1 MKPRPVRH
9 HRFSGIPRGSIDLP
23 ADPRPCPRVG
33 SGPETRASVLV
44 VVLWITAGLT
54 ALVLYFAASM
64 GLELRASANRAADLA
79 AGQAIEGAARYVGWA
94 LANFATNGMMT
105 TNAQFVCEA
114 LPVGESR
121 VWILGRNPAASETGL
136 NQVVFNLQDEAARL
150 NLNRANSNALVM
162 LPGMTSELA
171 AAIVDWRSTNGT
183 LQLGYSSLGY
193 DAKRSP
199 FETVDE
205 LRLVQGLTLDHLY
218 GDDRNQ
224 NGILDPGEQSLTGSL
239 FSTPGLLDTT
249 TVFSREP
256 NFHAD
261 GTLLTN
267 VNTRAQIQGLLDSA
281 FGTGRSRE
289 ILARLGFTQN
299 QGPGQG
305 GGAGA
310 AAPNFPS
317 LLRFY
322 LSSGLSQ
329 DDFERIAPDLC
340 VTTNTYTYGR
350 VNLNSA
356 NATVLTALFVG
367 AGLSEEVAGGAASTL
382 VRYRDQNPS
391 SLNSIA
397 WMVAALGRDHQVVT
411 TLAGRDLLTT
421 RSFQYGADLVA
432 IGPLGRGYRRVKFIF
447 DISDGFP
454 KIIHR
459 QDLSRLGWALGD
471 RVRQQLLQQNGQQV
485 GPVTMAQNTP

>member
-1 MKPRPVRH
+1 MRTKPN
-9 HRFSGIPRGSIDLP
+9 SGGIARGGSDRGS
-23 ADPRPCPRVG
+23 G
-33 SGPETRASVLV
+33 SGRSRPTDSRASVLV

-64 GLELRASANRAADLA
+64 GLELRASANRAADMA

-105 TNAQFVCEA
+105 TNSQFVCEA
-114 LPVGESR
+114 VPIGESR

-136 NQVVFNLQDEAARL
+136 NQVVFNLNDEAAKL

-162 LPGMTSELA
+162 LPGMTAELA
-171 AAIVDWRSTNGT
+171 AAIIDWRSTNGT

-193 DAKRSP
+193 DAKRGP
-199 FETVDE
+199 FESVDE

-218 GDDRNQ
+218 GDDRNL
-224 NGILDPGEQSLTGSL
+224 NGILDPDERSLTGSL

-261 GTLLTN
+261 GTQLTN
-267 VNTRAQIQGLLDSA
+267 VNTRAQIQGLLESA
-281 FGTGRSRE
+281 FGTSRSRE
-289 ILARLGFTQN
+289 ILTRLGFTQGG
-299 QGPGQG
+299 GPGGGGAGG

-310 AAPNFPS
+310 TPNFPS

-329 DDFERIAPDLC
+329 DDFERIAPELC

-350 VNLNSA
+350 VNLNTA
-356 NATVLTALFVG
+356 NATVLGALFTG
-367 AGLSEEVAGGAASTL
+367 AGLSQQAAEGAASTL
-382 VRYRDQNPS
+382 VRYREQNPNR
-391 SLNSIA
+391 LNTIA
-397 WMVAALGRDHQVVT
+397 WMVEALGRDHQAVT
-411 TLAGRDLLTT
+411 TLAGRDLLST

-432 IGPLGRGYRRVKFIF
+432 VGPLGRGYRRVKLVF
-447 DISDGFP
+447 DLSDGVP
-454 KIIHR
+454 KVIHR

-471 RVRQQLLQQNGQQV
+471 RVRQQIGQQI
-485 GPVTMAQNTP
+485 AR

>member
-1 MKPRPVRH
+1 MVLQTLSQKMRTRAILGRPKLQMDLRT
-9 HRFSGIPRGSIDLP
+9 GS
-23 ADPRPCPRVG
+23 
-33 SGPETRASVLV
+33 RASVLV

-64 GLELRASANRAADLA
+64 SLELRASANRAADLA

-94 LANFATNGMMT
+94 LAQFATNGMMT
-105 TNAQFVCEA
+105 TNSQFVCQA
-114 LPVGESR
+114 LPIGESQ
-121 VWILGRNPAASETGL
+121 VWILGRNPAAAESGL
-136 NQVVFNLQDEAARL
+136 NQLVFNLQDESGRL
-150 NLNRANSNALVM
+150 NLNRANSNALSM
-162 LPGMTSELA
+162 LPGMTTELA

-193 DAKRSP
+193 EAKRSP

-205 LRLVQGLTLDHLY
+205 LRWVQGITLDHLF

-224 NGILDPGEQSLTGSL
+224 NGILDPDERSLTGSL
-239 FSTPGLLDTT
+239 YSTPGLLDTT

-267 VNTRAQIQGLLDSA
+267 VNTQAQIQGLLESS

-289 ILARLGFTQN
+289 ILTRLGFTQGG
-299 QGPGQG
+299 GPGGGGG
-305 GGAGA
+305 GGAA
-310 AAPNFPS
+310 AATPNFPS

-322 LSSGLSQ
+322 LTSGLSQ
-329 DDFERIAPDLC
+329 DDFERIAPELC
-340 VTTNTYTYGR
+340 VTTNTYSYGR
-350 VNLNSA
+350 VNLNTA

-367 AGLSEEVAGGAASTL
+367 AGLAQEAAEGAASTL
-382 VRYRDQNPS
+382 VRYREQNTT

-397 WMVAALGRDHQVVT
+397 WMVAALGRDHQAVT

-432 IGPLGRGYRRVKFIF
+432 VGPLGRGYRRVKFIF
-447 DISDGFP
+447 DISDGVP
-454 KIIHR
+454 KILYR

-471 RVRQQLLQQNGQQV
+471 RVREEIAQQIDR
-485 GPVTMAQNTP
+485 

>member
-1 MKPRPVRH
+1 MVLQTQSQKIRTRAILG
-9 HRFSGIPRGSIDLP
+9 RLKLQMDLRAGS
-23 ADPRPCPRVG
+23 
-33 SGPETRASVLV
+33 RASVLV

-64 GLELRASANRAADLA
+64 SLELRASANRAADLA

-94 LANFATNGMMT
+94 LAQFATNGMMT
-105 TNAQFVCEA
+105 TNSQFVCQA
-114 LPVGESR
+114 LPIGESQ
-121 VWILGRNPAASETGL
+121 VWILGRNPAPAESGL
-136 NQVVFNLQDEAARL
+136 NQLVFNLQDESGRL
-150 NLNRANSNALVM
+150 NLNRANSNALSM
-162 LPGMTSELA
+162 LPGMTTELA

-193 DAKRSP
+193 EAKRSP

-205 LRLVQGLTLDHLY
+205 LRWVQGITLDHLF

-224 NGILDPGEQSLTGSL
+224 NGILDPDERSLTGSL
-239 FSTPGLLDTT
+239 YSTPGLLDTT

-267 VNTRAQIQGLLDSA
+267 VNTQAQIQGLLESS

-289 ILARLGFTQN
+289 ILTRLGFTQGG
-299 QGPGQG
+299 GPGGGGG
-305 GGAGA
+305 GGAA
-310 AAPNFPS
+310 AATPNFPS

-322 LSSGLSQ
+322 LTSGLSQ
-329 DDFERIAPDLC
+329 DDFERIAPELC
-340 VTTNTYTYGR
+340 VTTNTYSYGR
-350 VNLNSA
+350 VNLNTA

-367 AGLSEEVAGGAASTL
+367 AGLAQEAAEGAASTL
-382 VRYRDQNPS
+382 VRYREQNTT

-397 WMVAALGRDHQVVT
+397 WMVAALGRDHQAVT

-432 IGPLGRGYRRVKFIF
+432 VGPLGRGYRRVKFIF
-447 DISDGFP
+447 DISDGVP
-454 KIIHR
+454 KILYR

-471 RVRQQLLQQNGQQV
+471 RVREQIAQQIDR
-485 GPVTMAQNTP
+485 

>member
-1 MKPRPVRH
+1 MVLQTLSQKMRTRAILGRPKLQMDLRT
-9 HRFSGIPRGSIDLP
+9 GS
-23 ADPRPCPRVG
+23 
-33 SGPETRASVLV
+33 RASVLV

-64 GLELRASANRAADLA
+64 SLELRASANRAADLA

-94 LANFATNGMMT
+94 LAQFATNGMMT
-105 TNAQFVCEA
+105 TNSQFVCQA
-114 LPVGESR
+114 LPIGESQ
-121 VWILGRNPAASETGL
+121 VWILGRNPAAAESGL
-136 NQVVFNLQDEAARL
+136 NQLVFNLQDESGRL
-150 NLNRANSNALVM
+150 NLNRANSNALSR
-162 LPGMTSELA
+162 LPGMTTELA

-193 DAKRSP
+193 EAKRSP

-205 LRLVQGLTLDHLY
+205 LRWVQGITLDHLF

-224 NGILDPGEQSLTGSL
+224 NGILDPDERSLTGSL
-239 FSTPGLLDTT
+239 YSTPGLLDTT

-267 VNTRAQIQGLLDSA
+267 VNTQAQIQGLLESS

-289 ILARLGFTQN
+289 ILTRLGFTQGG
-299 QGPGQG
+299 GPGGGGG
-305 GGAGA
+305 GGAA
-310 AAPNFPS
+310 AATPNFPS

-322 LSSGLSQ
+322 LTSGLSQ
-329 DDFERIAPDLC
+329 DDFERIAPELC
-340 VTTNTYTYGR
+340 VTTNTYSYGR
-350 VNLNSA
+350 VNLNTA

-367 AGLSEEVAGGAASTL
+367 AGLAQEAAEGAASTL
-382 VRYRDQNPS
+382 VRYREQNTT

-397 WMVAALGRDHQVVT
+397 WMVAALGRDHQAVT

-432 IGPLGRGYRRVKFIF
+432 VGPLGRGYRRVKFIF
-447 DISDGFP
+447 DISDGVP
-454 KIIHR
+454 KILYR

-471 RVRQQLLQQNGQQV
+471 RVREQIAQQIDR
-485 GPVTMAQNTP
+485 

>member
-1 MKPRPVRH
+1 MVLQTLSQKMRTRAILGRPKLQMDLRT
-9 HRFSGIPRGSIDLP
+9 GS
-23 ADPRPCPRVG
+23 
-33 SGPETRASVLV
+33 RASVLV

-64 GLELRASANRAADLA
+64 SLELRASANRAADLA

-94 LANFATNGMMT
+94 LAQFATNGMMT
-105 TNAQFVCEA
+105 TNSQFVCQA
-114 LPVGESR
+114 LPIGESQ
-121 VWILGRNPAASETGL
+121 VWILGRNPAAAESGL
-136 NQVVFNLQDEAARL
+136 NQLVFNLQDESGRL
-150 NLNRANSNALVM
+150 NLNRANSNALSM
-162 LPGMTSELA
+162 LPGMTTELA

-193 DAKRSP
+193 EAKRSP

-205 LRLVQGLTLDHLY
+205 LRWVQGITLDHLF

-224 NGILDPGEQSLTGSL
+224 NGILDPDERSLTGSL
-239 FSTPGLLDTT
+239 YSTPGLLDTT

-267 VNTRAQIQGLLDSA
+267 VNIRAQIQGLLDSS

-289 ILARLGFTQN
+289 ILTRLGFTQGG
-299 QGPGQG
+299 GPGGGGG
-305 GGAGA
+305 GGAA
-310 AAPNFPS
+310 AATPNFPS

-322 LSSGLSQ
+322 LTSGLSQ
-329 DDFERIAPDLC
+329 DDFERIAPELC
-340 VTTNTYTYGR
+340 VTTNTYSYGR
-350 VNLNSA
+350 VNLNTA

-367 AGLSEEVAGGAASTL
+367 AGLAQEAAEGAASTL
-382 VRYRDQNPS
+382 VRYREQNTT

-397 WMVAALGRDHQVVT
+397 WMVAALGRDHQAVT

-432 IGPLGRGYRRVKFIF
+432 VGPLGRGYRRVKFIF
-447 DISDGFP
+447 DISDGVP
-454 KIIHR
+454 KILYR

-471 RVRQQLLQQNGQQV
+471 RVREEIAQQIDR
-485 GPVTMAQNTP
+485 

>member
-1 MKPRPVRH
+1 MVLQTQSQKIRTRAILG
-9 HRFSGIPRGSIDLP
+9 RLKLQMDLRAGS
-23 ADPRPCPRVG
+23 
-33 SGPETRASVLV
+33 RASVLV

-64 GLELRASANRAADLA
+64 SLELRASANRAADLA

-94 LANFATNGMMT
+94 LAQFATNGMMT
-105 TNAQFVCEA
+105 TNSQFVCQA
-114 LPVGESR
+114 LPIGESQ
-121 VWILGRNPAASETGL
+121 VWILGRNPAPAESGL
-136 NQVVFNLQDEAARL
+136 NQLVFNLQDESGRL
-150 NLNRANSNALVM
+150 NLNRANSNALSM
-162 LPGMTSELA
+162 LPGMTTELA

-193 DAKRSP
+193 EAKRSP

-205 LRLVQGLTLDHLY
+205 LRWVQGITLDHLF

-224 NGILDPGEQSLTGSL
+224 NGILDPDERSLTGSL
-239 FSTPGLLDTT
+239 YSTPGLLDTT

-267 VNTRAQIQGLLDSA
+267 VNIRAQIQGLLDSS

-289 ILARLGFTQN
+289 ILTRLGFTQGG
-299 QGPGQG
+299 GPGGGGG
-305 GGAGA
+305 GGAA
-310 AAPNFPS
+310 AATPNFPS

-322 LSSGLSQ
+322 LTSGLSQ
-329 DDFERIAPDLC
+329 DDFERIAPELC
-340 VTTNTYTYGR
+340 VTTNTYSYGR
-350 VNLNSA
+350 VNLNTA

-367 AGLSEEVAGGAASTL
+367 AGLAQEAAEGAASTL
-382 VRYRDQNPS
+382 VRYREQNTT

-397 WMVAALGRDHQVVT
+397 WMVAALGRDHQAVT

-432 IGPLGRGYRRVKFIF
+432 VGPLGRGYRRVKFIF
-447 DISDGFP
+447 DISDGVP
-454 KIIHR
+454 KILYR

-471 RVRQQLLQQNGQQV
+471 RVREQIAQQIDR
-485 GPVTMAQNTP
+485 

>member
-1 MKPRPVRH
+1 MLTQILSREIRTRAKIGRPWAAPDFRA
-9 HRFSGIPRGSIDLP
+9 GS
-23 ADPRPCPRVG
+23 
-33 SGPETRASVLV
+33 RASVLV

-64 GLELRASANRAADLA
+64 GLELRASANRAADVA

-94 LANFATNGMMT
+94 LAQFATNGMMT
-105 TNAQFVCEA
+105 TNSQFVCQA
-114 LPVGESR
+114 LPIGESR
-121 VWILGRNPAASETGL
+121 VWILGRNPAAAESGL
-136 NQVVFNLQDEAARL
+136 NQLVFNLQDESGRL
-150 NLNRANSNALVM
+150 NLNRANSNALSM
-162 LPGMTSELA
+162 LPGMSTELA

-183 LQLGYSSLGY
+183 LELGYSSLGY
-193 DAKRSP
+193 EAKRSP

-205 LRLVQGLTLDHLY
+205 LRWVQGITLDHLF

-224 NGILDPGEQSLTGSL
+224 NGILDPDERSLTGSL
-239 FSTPGLLDTT
+239 SSTPGLLDTT

-267 VNTRAQIQGLLDSA
+267 VNTQAQIQGLLESS

-289 ILARLGFTQN
+289 ILTRLGFTQGG
-299 QGPGQG
+299 GPGG
-305 GGAGA
+305 GGGGGRTA
-310 AAPNFPS
+310 ATPNFPS

-322 LSSGLSQ
+322 LTSGLSQ
-329 DDFERIAPDLC
+329 DDFERITPELC
-340 VTTNTYTYGR
+340 VTTNTYSYGR
-350 VNLNSA
+350 VNLNTA

-367 AGLSEEVAGGAASTL
+367 AGLAQEAAEGAASTL
-382 VRYRDQNPS
+382 VQYREQNTT

-397 WMVAALGRDHQVVT
+397 WMVTALGRDHQAVT

-421 RSFQYGADLVA
+421 KSFQYGADLVA
-432 IGPLGRGYRRVKFIF
+432 VGPLGRGYRRVKFIF
-447 DISDGFP
+447 DISDGVP
-454 KIIHR
+454 KILYR

-471 RVRQQLLQQNGQQV
+471 RVREEIAQQIDR
-485 GPVTMAQNTP
+485 

>member
-1 MKPRPVRH
+1 MVLQTQSQKIKTRAILDRPKLQMDLRA
-9 HRFSGIPRGSIDLP
+9 GS
-23 ADPRPCPRVG
+23 
-33 SGPETRASVLV
+33 RASVLV

-94 LANFATNGMMT
+94 LAQFATNGMMT
-105 TNAQFVCEA
+105 TNSQFVCQA
-114 LPVGESR
+114 LPIGESQ
-121 VWILGRNPAASETGL
+121 VWILGRNPAPAESGL
-136 NQVVFNLQDEAARL
+136 NQLVFNLQDESGRL
-150 NLNRANSNALVM
+150 NLNRANSNALSM
-162 LPGMTSELA
+162 LPGMTTELA

-193 DAKRSP
+193 EAKRSP

-205 LRLVQGLTLDHLY
+205 LRWVQGITLDHLF

-224 NGILDPGEQSLTGSL
+224 NGILDPDERSLTGSL
-239 FSTPGLLDTT
+239 YSTPGLLDTT

-267 VNTRAQIQGLLDSA
+267 VNIRAQIQGLLDSS

-289 ILARLGFTQN
+289 ILTRLGFTQGG
-299 QGPGQG
+299 GPGGGGG
-305 GGAGA
+305 GGAA
-310 AAPNFPS
+310 AATPNFPS

-322 LSSGLSQ
+322 LTSGLSQ
-329 DDFERIAPDLC
+329 DDFERIAPELC
-340 VTTNTYTYGR
+340 VTTNTYSYGR
-350 VNLNSA
+350 VNLNTA

-367 AGLSEEVAGGAASTL
+367 AGLAQEAAEGAASTL
-382 VRYRDQNPS
+382 VQYREQNTT

-397 WMVAALGRDHQVVT
+397 WMVAALGRDHQAVT

-432 IGPLGRGYRRVKFIF
+432 VGPLGRGYRRVKFIF
-447 DISDGFP
+447 DISDGVP
-454 KIIHR
+454 KILYR

-471 RVRQQLLQQNGQQV
+471 RVREQIAQQIDR
-485 GPVTMAQNTP
+485 

>member
-1 MKPRPVRH
+1 MVLQTQSQKMRTRAVLDRPKLQMDR
-9 HRFSGIPRGSIDLP
+9 RAGS
-23 ADPRPCPRVG
+23 
-33 SGPETRASVLV
+33 RASVLV

-64 GLELRASANRAADLA
+64 SLELRASANRAADLA

-94 LANFATNGMMT
+94 LAQFATNGMMT
-105 TNAQFVCEA
+105 TNSQFVCQA
-114 LPVGESR
+114 LPIGESQ
-121 VWILGRNPAASETGL
+121 VWILGRNPAAAESGL
-136 NQVVFNLQDEAARL
+136 NQLVFNLQDESGRL
-150 NLNRANSNALVM
+150 NLNRANSNALSM
-162 LPGMTSELA
+162 LPGMTTELA

-193 DAKRSP
+193 EAKRSP

-205 LRLVQGLTLDHLY
+205 LRWVQGITLDHLF

-224 NGILDPGEQSLTGSL
+224 NGILDPDERSLTGSL
-239 FSTPGLLDTT
+239 YSTPGLLDTT

-267 VNTRAQIQGLLDSA
+267 VNTQAQIQGLLESS

-289 ILARLGFTQN
+289 ILTRLGFTQGG
-299 QGPGQG
+299 GPGGGGG
-305 GGAGA
+305 GGAA
-310 AAPNFPS
+310 AATPNFPS

-322 LSSGLSQ
+322 LTSGLSQ
-329 DDFERIAPDLC
+329 DDFERIAPELC
-340 VTTNTYTYGR
+340 VTTNTYSYGR
-350 VNLNSA
+350 VNLNTA

-367 AGLSEEVAGGAASTL
+367 AGLAQEAAEGAASTL
-382 VRYRDQNPS
+382 VRYREQNTT

-397 WMVAALGRDHQVVT
+397 WMVAALGRDHQAVT

-432 IGPLGRGYRRVKFIF
+432 VGPLGRGYRRVKFIF
-447 DISDGFP
+447 DISDGVP
-454 KIIHR
+454 KILYR

-471 RVRQQLLQQNGQQV
+471 RVREQIAQQIDR
-485 GPVTMAQNTP
+485 

>member
-1 MKPRPVRH
+1 MVSPILSREIRTRARIGRLWAAPDFRA
-9 HRFSGIPRGSIDLP
+9 GS
-23 ADPRPCPRVG
+23 
-33 SGPETRASVLV
+33 RASVLV

-64 GLELRASANRAADLA
+64 GLELRASANRAADVA

-94 LANFATNGMMT
+94 LAQFATNGMMT
-105 TNAQFVCEA
+105 TNSQFVCQA
-114 LPVGESR
+114 LPIGESR
-121 VWILGRNPAASETGL
+121 VWILGRNPAAAESGL
-136 NQVVFNLQDEAARL
+136 NQLVFNLQDESGKL
-150 NLNRANSNALVM
+150 NLNRANSNALSM
-162 LPGMTSELA
+162 LPGMSTELA

-183 LQLGYSSLGY
+183 LELGYSSLGY
-193 DAKRSP
+193 EAKRSP

-205 LRLVQGLTLDHLY
+205 LRWVQGITLDHLF

-224 NGILDPGEQSLTGSL
+224 NGILDPDERSLTGSL

-267 VNTRAQIQGLLDSA
+267 ANTRAQIQGLLESS

-289 ILARLGFTQN
+289 ILTRLGFTQGG
-299 QGPGQG
+299 GPGGGGGG
-305 GGAGA
+305 GGAA
-310 AAPNFPS
+310 ATPNFPS

-322 LSSGLSQ
+322 LTSGLSQ
-329 DDFERIAPDLC
+329 DDFERIAPELC
-340 VTTNTYTYGR
+340 VTTNTYSYGR
-350 VNLNSA
+350 VNLNTA

-367 AGLSEEVAGGAASTL
+367 AGLAQEAAEGAASTL
-382 VRYRDQNPS
+382 VRYREQNTT

-397 WMVAALGRDHQVVT
+397 WMVTALGPDHPAVT

-432 IGPLGRGYRRVKFIF
+432 VGPLGRGYRRVKFIF
-447 DISDGFP
+447 DISDGVP
-454 KIIHR
+454 KILYR

-471 RVRQQLLQQNGQQV
+471 RVREEIAQQIDR
-485 GPVTMAQNTP
+485 

>member
-1 MKPRPVRH
+1 MVLQTLSQKMRTRAILGRPKLEMDLH
-9 HRFSGIPRGSIDLP
+9 AGS
-23 ADPRPCPRVG
+23 
-33 SGPETRASVLV
+33 RASVLV

-64 GLELRASANRAADLA
+64 SLELRASANRAADLA

-94 LANFATNGMMT
+94 LAQFATNGMMT
-105 TNAQFVCEA
+105 TNSQFVCQA
-114 LPVGESR
+114 LPIGESQ
-121 VWILGRNPAASETGL
+121 VWILGRNPAAAESGL
-136 NQVVFNLQDEAARL
+136 NQLVFNLQDESGRL
-150 NLNRANSNALVM
+150 NLNRANSNALSM
-162 LPGMTSELA
+162 LPGMTTELA

-193 DAKRSP
+193 EAKRSP

-205 LRLVQGLTLDHLY
+205 LRWVQGITLDHLF

-224 NGILDPGEQSLTGSL
+224 NGILDSDERSLTGSL
-239 FSTPGLLDTT
+239 YPTPGLLDTT

-267 VNTRAQIQGLLDSA
+267 VNTQAQIQGLLESS

-289 ILARLGFTQN
+289 ILTRLGFTQGG
-299 QGPGQG
+299 GPGGGGG
-305 GGAGA
+305 GGAA
-310 AAPNFPS
+310 AATPNFPS

-322 LSSGLSQ
+322 LTSGLSQ
-329 DDFERIAPDLC
+329 DDFERIAPELC
-340 VTTNTYTYGR
+340 VTTNTYSYGR
-350 VNLNSA
+350 VNLNTA

-367 AGLSEEVAGGAASTL
+367 AGLAQEAAEGAASTL
-382 VRYRDQNPS
+382 VRYREQNTT

-397 WMVAALGRDHQVVT
+397 WMVAALGRDHQAVT

-432 IGPLGRGYRRVKFIF
+432 VGPLGRGYRRVKFIF
-447 DISDGFP
+447 DISDGVP
-454 KIIHR
+454 KILYR

-471 RVRQQLLQQNGQQV
+471 RVREQIAQQIDR
-485 GPVTMAQNTP
+485 

>member
-1 MKPRPVRH
+1 MVLQTQSQKIRTRAILG
-9 HRFSGIPRGSIDLP
+9 RLKLQMDLRAGS
-23 ADPRPCPRVG
+23 
-33 SGPETRASVLV
+33 RASVLV

-64 GLELRASANRAADLA
+64 SLELRASANRAADLA

-94 LANFATNGMMT
+94 LAQFATNGMMT
-105 TNAQFVCEA
+105 TNSQFVCQA
-114 LPVGESR
+114 LPIGESQ
-121 VWILGRNPAASETGL
+121 VWILGRNPAPAESGL
-136 NQVVFNLQDEAARL
+136 NQLVFNLQDESGRL
-150 NLNRANSNALVM
+150 NLNRANSNALSM
-162 LPGMTSELA
+162 LPGMTTELA

-193 DAKRSP
+193 EAKRSP

-205 LRLVQGLTLDHLY
+205 LRWVQGITLDHLF

-224 NGILDPGEQSLTGSL
+224 NGILDPDERSLTGSL
-239 FSTPGLLDTT
+239 YSTPGLLDTT

-267 VNTRAQIQGLLDSA
+267 VNTRAQIQGLLESS

-289 ILARLGFTQN
+289 ILTRLGFTQGG
-299 QGPGQG
+299 GPGGGGG
-305 GGAGA
+305 GGAA
-310 AAPNFPS
+310 AATPNFPS

-322 LSSGLSQ
+322 LTSGLSQ
-329 DDFERIAPDLC
+329 DDFERIAPELC
-340 VTTNTYTYGR
+340 VTTNTYSYGR
-350 VNLNSA
+350 VNLNTA

-367 AGLSEEVAGGAASTL
+367 AGMAQEAAEGAASTL
-382 VRYRDQNPS
+382 VQYREQNTT

-397 WMVAALGRDHQVVT
+397 WMVAALGRDHQAVT

-432 IGPLGRGYRRVKFIF
+432 VGPLGRGYRRVKFIF
-447 DISDGFP
+447 DISDGVP
-454 KIIHR
+454 KILYR

-471 RVRQQLLQQNGQQV
+471 RVREQIAQQIDR
-485 GPVTMAQNTP
+485 

>member
-1 MKPRPVRH
+1 MVLQTQSQKIKTRAILDRPKLQMDLRA
-9 HRFSGIPRGSIDLP
+9 GS
-23 ADPRPCPRVG
+23 
-33 SGPETRASVLV
+33 RASVLV

-94 LANFATNGMMT
+94 LAQFATNGMMT
-105 TNAQFVCEA
+105 TNSQFVCQA
-114 LPVGESR
+114 LPIGESQ
-121 VWILGRNPAASETGL
+121 VWILGRNPAPAESGL
-136 NQVVFNLQDEAARL
+136 NQLVFNLQDESGRL
-150 NLNRANSNALVM
+150 NLNRANSNALSM
-162 LPGMTSELA
+162 LPGMTTELA

-193 DAKRSP
+193 EAKRSP

-205 LRLVQGLTLDHLY
+205 LRWVQGITLDHLF

-224 NGILDPGEQSLTGSL
+224 NGILDPDERSLTGSL
-239 FSTPGLLDTT
+239 YSTPGLLDTT

-267 VNTRAQIQGLLDSA
+267 VNIRAQIQGLLDSS

-289 ILARLGFTQN
+289 ILTRLGFTQGG
-299 QGPGQG
+299 GPGGGGG
-305 GGAGA
+305 GGAA
-310 AAPNFPS
+310 AATPNFPS

-322 LSSGLSQ
+322 LTSGLSQ
-329 DDFERIAPDLC
+329 DDFERIAPELC
-340 VTTNTYTYGR
+340 VTTNTYSYGR
-350 VNLNSA
+350 VNLNTA

-367 AGLSEEVAGGAASTL
+367 AGLAQEAAEGAASTL
-382 VRYRDQNPS
+382 VQYREQNTT

-397 WMVAALGRDHQVVT
+397 WMVAALGRDHQAVT

-432 IGPLGRGYRRVKFIF
+432 VGPLGRGYRRVKFIF
-447 DISDGFP
+447 DISDGVP
-454 KIIHR
+454 KILYR

-471 RVRQQLLQQNGQQV
+471 RVREEIAQQIDR
-485 GPVTMAQNTP
+485 

>member
-1 MKPRPVRH
+1 MKSSLHSRETGGPR
-9 HRFSGIPRGSIDLP
+9 
-23 ADPRPCPRVG
+23 RVN
-33 SGPETRASVLV
+33 SLETRSRGQFRSAASVLV

-54 ALVLYFAASM
+54 ALILYFAASM
-64 GLELRASANRAADLA
+64 GLELRASANRASDMA
-79 AGQAIEGAARYVGWA
+79 AGQAVEGAARYVGWA

-105 TNAQFVCEA
+105 TNSQFVCEA
-114 LPVGESR
+114 LTIGESR

-136 NQVVFNLQDEAARL
+136 NQVLFNLQDESGKL
-150 NLNRANSNALVM
+150 NLNRANSNALSM
-162 LPGMTSELA
+162 LPGMTTELA
-171 AAIVDWRSTNGT
+171 AAVVDWRSTNG
-183 LQLGYSSLGY
+183 SMSLGY
-193 DAKRSP
+193 ASLGYQAKWSP

-205 LRLVQGLTLDHLY
+205 LRLVEGITLDHLF
-218 GDDRNQ
+218 GDDRNL
-224 NGILDPGEQSLTGSL
+224 NGILDPEEQSLTGSL

-267 VNTRAQIQGLLDSA
+267 VNTRAQIQGLLESS

-289 ILARLGFTQN
+289 ILTRLGFTQ
-299 QGPGQG
+299 GGGQG
-305 GGAGA
+305 GAGGQGGGA

-317 LLRFY
+317 VLRFY
-322 LSSGLSQ
+322 LTSGLSQ
-329 DDFERIAPDLC
+329 DDFERIAPELC
-340 VTTNTYTYGR
+340 VTTNSYTYGR
-350 VNLNSA
+350 VNLNTA

-367 AGLSEEVAGGAASTL
+367 VGLSQDASSSAATTL
-382 VRYRDQNPS
+382 VRYREQNFS

-397 WMVAALGRDHQVVT
+397 WMVAALGRDHQAVT

-421 RSFQYGADLVA
+421 RSFQYGADVVA
-432 IGPLGRGYRRVKFIF
+432 VGPLGRGYRRVKFIF
-447 DISDGFP
+447 DISDGVP

-471 RVRQQLLQQNGQQV
+471 RVRQQIGQTV
-485 GPVTMAQNTP
+485 SP

>member
-1 MKPRPVRH
+1 MVPPILSREIRTRARISRPWAAQDFRA
-9 HRFSGIPRGSIDLP
+9 GS
-23 ADPRPCPRVG
+23 
-33 SGPETRASVLV
+33 RASVLV

-94 LANFATNGMMT
+94 LAQFATNGMMT
-105 TNAQFVCEA
+105 TNSQFVCQA
-114 LPVGESR
+114 LPIGESR
-121 VWILGRNPAASETGL
+121 VWILGRNPAAAESGL
-136 NQVVFNLQDEAARL
+136 NQLVFNLQDEAGKL
-150 NLNRANSNALVM
+150 NLNRANSNALSM
-162 LPGMTSELA
+162 LPGMSTELA

-183 LQLGYSSLGY
+183 LELGYSSLGY
-193 DAKRSP
+193 EAKRSP

-205 LRLVQGLTLDHLY
+205 LRWIQGITLDHLF

-224 NGILDPGEQSLTGSL
+224 NGILDPDERSLTGSL

-267 VNTRAQIQGLLDSA
+267 ANTRAQIQGLLESS

-289 ILARLGFTQN
+289 ILTRLGFTQGG
-299 QGPGQG
+299 GPGGGGGG
-305 GGAGA
+305 GGAA

-322 LSSGLSQ
+322 LTSGLSQ
-329 DDFERIAPDLC
+329 DDFERIAPELC
-340 VTTNTYTYGR
+340 VTTNAYSYGR
-350 VNLNSA
+350 VNLNTA

-367 AGLSEEVAGGAASTL
+367 VGLSQEAAEGASSTL
-382 VRYRDQNPS
+382 VRYREQNTT

-397 WMVAALGRDHQVVT
+397 WMVTALGRDHPAVT

-447 DISDGFP
+447 DISDGVP
-454 KIIHR
+454 KILYR

-471 RVRQQLLQQNGQQV
+471 RVREEIAQQIDR
-485 GPVTMAQNTP
+485 

>member
-1 MKPRPVRH
+1 MVLQTLSQKMRTRAILGRPKLQMDLRT
-9 HRFSGIPRGSIDLP
+9 GS
-23 ADPRPCPRVG
+23 
-33 SGPETRASVLV
+33 RASVLV

-64 GLELRASANRAADLA
+64 SLELRASANRAADLA

-94 LANFATNGMMT
+94 LAQFATNGMMT
-105 TNAQFVCEA
+105 TNSQFVCQA
-114 LPVGESR
+114 LPIGESQ
-121 VWILGRNPAASETGL
+121 VWILGRNPAPAESGL
-136 NQVVFNLQDEAARL
+136 NQLVFNLQDESGRL
-150 NLNRANSNALVM
+150 NLNRANSNALSM
-162 LPGMTSELA
+162 LPGMTTELA

-193 DAKRSP
+193 EAKRSP

-205 LRLVQGLTLDHLY
+205 LRWVQGITLDHLF

-224 NGILDPGEQSLTGSL
+224 NGILDPDERSLTGSL
-239 FSTPGLLDTT
+239 YSTPGLLDTT

-267 VNTRAQIQGLLDSA
+267 VNIRAQIQGLLDSS

-289 ILARLGFTQN
+289 ILTRLGFTQGG
-299 QGPGQG
+299 GPGGGGG
-305 GGAGA
+305 GGAA
-310 AAPNFPS
+310 AATPNFPS

-322 LSSGLSQ
+322 LTSGLSQ
-329 DDFERIAPDLC
+329 DDFERIAPELC
-340 VTTNTYTYGR
+340 VTTNTYSYGR
-350 VNLNSA
+350 VNLNTA

-367 AGLSEEVAGGAASTL
+367 AGLAQEAAEGAASTL
-382 VRYRDQNPS
+382 VRYREQNTT

-397 WMVAALGRDHQVVT
+397 WMVAALGRDHQAVT

-432 IGPLGRGYRRVKFIF
+432 VGPLGRGYRRVKFIF
-447 DISDGFP
+447 DISDGVP
-454 KIIHR
+454 KILYR

-471 RVRQQLLQQNGQQV
+471 RVREQIAQQIDR
-485 GPVTMAQNTP
+485 

>member
-1 MKPRPVRH
+1 MVLQTLSQKMRTRAVLDRPKLQMDR
-9 HRFSGIPRGSIDLP
+9 RAGS
-23 ADPRPCPRVG
+23 
-33 SGPETRASVLV
+33 RASVLV

-64 GLELRASANRAADLA
+64 SLELRASANRAADLA

-94 LANFATNGMMT
+94 LAQFATNGMMT
-105 TNAQFVCEA
+105 TNSQFVCQA
-114 LPVGESR
+114 LPIGESQ
-121 VWILGRNPAASETGL
+121 VWILGRNPAAAESGL
-136 NQVVFNLQDEAARL
+136 NQLVFNLQDESGRL
-150 NLNRANSNALVM
+150 NLNRANSNALSM
-162 LPGMTSELA
+162 LPGMTTELA

-193 DAKRSP
+193 EAKRSP

-205 LRLVQGLTLDHLY
+205 LRWVQGITLDHLF

-224 NGILDPGEQSLTGSL
+224 NGVLDPDERSLTGSL
-239 FSTPGLLDTT
+239 YSTPGLLDTT

-256 NFHAD
+256 NFYAD

-267 VNTRAQIQGLLDSA
+267 VNIRAQIQGLLDSS

-289 ILARLGFTQN
+289 ILTRLGFTQGG
-299 QGPGQG
+299 GPGGGGG
-305 GGAGA
+305 GGAA
-310 AAPNFPS
+310 AATPNFPS

-322 LSSGLSQ
+322 LTSGLSQ
-329 DDFERIAPDLC
+329 DDFERIAPELC
-340 VTTNTYTYGR
+340 VTTNTYSYGR
-350 VNLNSA
+350 VNLNTA

-367 AGLSEEVAGGAASTL
+367 AGLAQEAAEGAASTL
-382 VRYRDQNPS
+382 VQYREQNTT

-397 WMVAALGRDHQVVT
+397 WMVAALGRDHQAVT

-432 IGPLGRGYRRVKFIF
+432 VGPLGRGYRRVKFIF
-447 DISDGFP
+447 DISDGVP
-454 KIIHR
+454 KILYR

-471 RVRQQLLQQNGQQV
+471 RVREQIAQQIDR
-485 GPVTMAQNTP
+485 

>member
-1 MKPRPVRH
+1 MHARTIHAGDRPT
-9 HRFSGIPRGSIDLP
+9 
-23 ADPRPCPRVG
+23 RVPTTARLQG
-33 SGPETRASVLV
+33 ARASVLV

-64 GLELRASANRAADLA
+64 GLELRASANRSADLA

-105 TNAQFVCEA
+105 TNSLFVCEA
-114 LPVGESR
+114 LPIGESR
-121 VWILGRNPAASETGL
+121 VWILGRNPAGPETGL

-150 NLNRANSNALVM
+150 NLNRANSNALSM
-162 LPGMTSELA
+162 LPGMTTELA

-205 LRLVQGLTLDHLY
+205 LRLVQGLTMEHLF
-218 GDDRNQ
+218 GDDRNL
-224 NGILDPGEQSLTGSL
+224 NGMLDPGEPSLSGSL

-267 VNTRAQIQGLLDSA
+267 VNTRAQIQGLLESA

-289 ILARLGFTQN
+289 ILTRLGFTQG
-299 QGPGQG
+299 QGQG
-305 GGAGA
+305 GGPGGGGGA
-310 AAPNFPS
+310 AGTPNFPS

-322 LSSGLSQ
+322 LNSGLSQ
-329 DDFERIAPDLC
+329 DDFERIAPELC
-340 VTTNTYTYGR
+340 ITTNAYTYGR
-350 VNLNSA
+350 VNLNTA
-356 NATVLTALFVG
+356 NATVLTAVFVG
-367 AGLSEEVAGGAASTL
+367 AGLSQEAAEGAASTL
-382 VRYRDQNPS
+382 VRYRDQNPQ
-391 SLNSIA
+391 SLDSIA
-397 WMVAALGRDHQVVT
+397 WMVAALGRDHQAVT

-432 IGPLGRGYRRVKFIF
+432 VGPLGRGYRRVRLVF
-447 DISDGFP
+447 DISDGVP

-471 RVRQQLLQQNGQQV
+471 RVRQQIDRQDDSQAMTR
-485 GPVTMAQNTP
+485 VTP

>member
-1 MKPRPVRH
+1 MVLQTQSQKIRTRAILG
-9 HRFSGIPRGSIDLP
+9 RLKLQMDLRAGS
-23 ADPRPCPRVG
+23 
-33 SGPETRASVLV
+33 RASVLV

-64 GLELRASANRAADLA
+64 SLELRASANRAADLA

-94 LANFATNGMMT
+94 LAQFATNGMMT
-105 TNAQFVCEA
+105 TNSQFVCQA
-114 LPVGESR
+114 LPIGESQ
-121 VWILGRNPAASETGL
+121 VWILGRNPAAAESGL
-136 NQVVFNLQDEAARL
+136 NQLVFNLQDESGRL
-150 NLNRANSNALVM
+150 NLNRANSNALSM
-162 LPGMTSELA
+162 LPGMTTELA

-193 DAKRSP
+193 EAKRSP

-205 LRLVQGLTLDHLY
+205 LRWVQGITLDHLF

-224 NGILDPGEQSLTGSL
+224 NGILDPDERSLTGSL
-239 FSTPGLLDTT
+239 YSTPGLLDTT

-267 VNTRAQIQGLLDSA
+267 VNTRAQIQGLLESS

-289 ILARLGFTQN
+289 ILTRLGFTQGG
-299 QGPGQG
+299 GPGGGGG
-305 GGAGA
+305 GGAA
-310 AAPNFPS
+310 AATPNFPS

-322 LSSGLSQ
+322 LTSGLSQ
-329 DDFERIAPDLC
+329 DDFERIAPELC
-340 VTTNTYTYGR
+340 VTTNTYSYGR
-350 VNLNSA
+350 VNLNTA

-367 AGLSEEVAGGAASTL
+367 AGLAQEAAEGAASTL
-382 VRYRDQNPS
+382 VQYREQNTT

-397 WMVAALGRDHQVVT
+397 WMVAALGRDHQAVT

-432 IGPLGRGYRRVKFIF
+432 VGPLGRGYRRVKFIF
-447 DISDGFP
+447 DISDGVP
-454 KIIHR
+454 KILYR

-471 RVRQQLLQQNGQQV
+471 RVREQIAQQIDR
-485 GPVTMAQNTP
+485 

>member
-1 MKPRPVRH
+1 MVLQTQSQKIKTRAILDRPKLQMDLRA
-9 HRFSGIPRGSIDLP
+9 GS
-23 ADPRPCPRVG
+23 
-33 SGPETRASVLV
+33 RASVLV

-94 LANFATNGMMT
+94 LAQFATNGMMT
-105 TNAQFVCEA
+105 TNSQFVCQA
-114 LPVGESR
+114 LPIGESQ
-121 VWILGRNPAASETGL
+121 VWILGRNPAPAESGL
-136 NQVVFNLQDEAARL
+136 NQLVFNLQDESGRL
-150 NLNRANSNALVM
+150 NLNRANSNALSM
-162 LPGMTSELA
+162 LPGMTTELA

-193 DAKRSP
+193 EAKRSP

-205 LRLVQGLTLDHLY
+205 LRWVQGITLDHLF

-224 NGILDPGEQSLTGSL
+224 NGILDPDERSLTGSL
-239 FSTPGLLDTT
+239 YSTPGLLDTT

-267 VNTRAQIQGLLDSA
+267 VNIRAQIQGLLDSS

-289 ILARLGFTQN
+289 ILTRLGFTQGG
-299 QGPGQG
+299 GPGGGGG
-305 GGAGA
+305 GGAA
-310 AAPNFPS
+310 AATPNFPS

-322 LSSGLSQ
+322 LTSGLSQ
-329 DDFERIAPDLC
+329 DDFERIAPELC
-340 VTTNTYTYGR
+340 VTTNTYSYGR
-350 VNLNSA
+350 VNLNTA

-367 AGLSEEVAGGAASTL
+367 AGMAQEAAEGAASTL
-382 VRYRDQNPS
+382 VQYREQNTT

-397 WMVAALGRDHQVVT
+397 WMVAALGRDHQAVT

-432 IGPLGRGYRRVKFIF
+432 VGPLGRGYRRVKFIF
-447 DISDGFP
+447 DISDGVP
-454 KIIHR
+454 KILYR

-471 RVRQQLLQQNGQQV
+471 RVREQIAQQIDR
-485 GPVTMAQNTP
+485 

>member
-1 MKPRPVRH
+1 MRSSYNSRET
-9 HRFSGIPRGSIDLP
+9 GGSKVAGLQEARSRIR
-23 ADPRPCPRVG
+23 AGR
-33 SGPETRASVLV
+33 EASVLV

-54 ALVLYFAASM
+54 ALILYFAASM
-64 GLELRASANRAADLA
+64 GLELRASANRASDLA

-114 LPVGESR
+114 LPIGESR

-136 NQVVFNLQDEAARL
+136 NQLVFNLQDESGKL
-150 NLNRANSNALVM
+150 NLNRANSNALTM

-171 AAIVDWRSTNGT
+171 ATVVDWRSTNG
-183 LQLGYSSLGY
+183 SMSLGY
-193 DAKRSP
+193 ASLGYQAKWSP

-205 LRLVQGLTLDHLY
+205 LRLIEGMTLDHLF
-218 GDDRNQ
+218 GDDRNL
-224 NGILDPGEQSLTGSL
+224 NGILDPEERSLTGSL

-267 VNTRAQIQGLLDSA
+267 VNTRAQIQGFLESS

-289 ILARLGFTQN
+289 ILTRLGFP
-299 QGPGQG
+299 QGGGPGGQG
-305 GGAGA
+305 GA
-310 AAPNFPS
+310 AATPNFPS

-329 DDFERIAPDLC
+329 DDFERIAPELC

-350 VNLNSA
+350 VNLNTAS
-356 NATVLTALFVG
+356 ATVLSALMVG
-367 AGLSEEVAGGAASTL
+367 AGLSQEAAEGAASSL
-382 VRYRDQNPS
+382 VRYREQNVT

-397 WMVAALGRDHQVVT
+397 WMVAALGRDHQAVT

-421 RSFQYGADLVA
+421 RSFQYGADVVA
-432 IGPLGRGYRRVKFIF
+432 VGPLGRGYRRVKFIF
-447 DISDGFP
+447 DISDGVP
-454 KIIHR
+454 KIIFR

-471 RVRQQLLQQNGQQV
+471 RIRQQI
-485 GPVTMAQNTP
+485 AQSVDQ

>member
-1 MKPRPVRH
+1 MVLQTLSQKMRTRAILGRPKLQMDLRT
-9 HRFSGIPRGSIDLP
+9 GS
-23 ADPRPCPRVG
+23 
-33 SGPETRASVLV
+33 RASVLV

-64 GLELRASANRAADLA
+64 SLELRASANRAADLA

-94 LANFATNGMMT
+94 LAQFATNGMMT
-105 TNAQFVCEA
+105 TNSQFVCQA
-114 LPVGESR
+114 LPIGESQ
-121 VWILGRNPAASETGL
+121 VWILGRNPAPAESGL
-136 NQVVFNLQDEAARL
+136 NQLVFNLQDESGRL
-150 NLNRANSNALVM
+150 NLNRANSNALSM
-162 LPGMTSELA
+162 LPGMTTELA

-193 DAKRSP
+193 EAKRSP

-205 LRLVQGLTLDHLY
+205 LRWVQGITLDHLF

-224 NGILDPGEQSLTGSL
+224 NGILDPDERSLTGSL
-239 FSTPGLLDTT
+239 YSTPGLLDTT

-267 VNTRAQIQGLLDSA
+267 VNTQAQIQGLLESS

-289 ILARLGFTQN
+289 ILTRLGFTQGG
-299 QGPGQG
+299 GPGGGGGG
-305 GGAGA
+305 GGAA
-310 AAPNFPS
+310 AATPNFPS

-322 LSSGLSQ
+322 LTSGLSQ
-329 DDFERIAPDLC
+329 DDFERIAPELC
-340 VTTNTYTYGR
+340 VTTNTYSYGR
-350 VNLNSA
+350 VNLNTA

-367 AGLSEEVAGGAASTL
+367 AGMAQEAAEGAASTL
-382 VRYRDQNPS
+382 VQYREQNTT

-397 WMVAALGRDHQVVT
+397 WMVAALGRDHQAVT

-432 IGPLGRGYRRVKFIF
+432 VGPLGRGYRRVKFIF
-447 DISDGFP
+447 DISDGVP
-454 KIIHR
+454 KILYR

-471 RVRQQLLQQNGQQV
+471 RVREQIAQQIDR
-485 GPVTMAQNTP
+485 

>member
-1 MKPRPVRH
+1 MVPPILSREIRTRARIGRPWAAPDFRA
-9 HRFSGIPRGSIDLP
+9 GS
-23 ADPRPCPRVG
+23 
-33 SGPETRASVLV
+33 RASVLV

-64 GLELRASANRAADLA
+64 GLELRASANRAADVA

-94 LANFATNGMMT
+94 LAQFATNGMMT
-105 TNAQFVCEA
+105 TNSQFVCQA
-114 LPVGESR
+114 LPIGESR
-121 VWILGRNPAASETGL
+121 VWILGRNPAAAESGL
-136 NQVVFNLQDEAARL
+136 NQLVFNLQDEAGKL
-150 NLNRANSNALVM
+150 NLNRANSNALSM
-162 LPGMTSELA
+162 LPGMSTELA

-183 LQLGYSSLGY
+183 LELGYSSLGY
-193 DAKRSP
+193 EAKRSP

-205 LRLVQGLTLDHLY
+205 LRWVQGITLDHLF

-224 NGILDPGEQSLTGSL
+224 NGILDPDERSLTGSL

-267 VNTRAQIQGLLDSA
+267 ANTRAQIQGLLESS

-289 ILARLGFTQN
+289 ILTRLGFTQGG
-299 QGPGQG
+299 GPGGGGGG
-305 GGAGA
+305 GGAA

-322 LSSGLSQ
+322 LTSGLSQ
-329 DDFERIAPDLC
+329 DDFERIAPELC
-340 VTTNTYTYGR
+340 VTTNAYSYGR
-350 VNLNSA
+350 VNLNTA

-367 AGLSEEVAGGAASTL
+367 VGLSQEAAEGASSTL
-382 VRYRDQNPS
+382 VRYREQNTT

-397 WMVAALGRDHQVVT
+397 WMVTALGRDHPAVT

-432 IGPLGRGYRRVKFIF
+432 VGPLGRGYRRVKFIF
-447 DISDGFP
+447 DISDGVP
-454 KIIHR
+454 KILYR

-471 RVRQQLLQQNGQQV
+471 RVREEIAQQIDR
-485 GPVTMAQNTP
+485 

>member
-1 MKPRPVRH
+1 MVLQTLSQKMRTRAILGRPKLQMDLRT
-9 HRFSGIPRGSIDLP
+9 GS
-23 ADPRPCPRVG
+23 
-33 SGPETRASVLV
+33 RASVLV

-64 GLELRASANRAADLA
+64 SLELRASANRAADLA

-94 LANFATNGMMT
+94 LAQFATNGMMT
-105 TNAQFVCEA
+105 TNSQFVCQA
-114 LPVGESR
+114 LPIGESQ
-121 VWILGRNPAASETGL
+121 VWILGRNPAAAESGL
-136 NQVVFNLQDEAARL
+136 NQLVFNLQDESGRL
-150 NLNRANSNALVM
+150 NLNRANSNALSM
-162 LPGMTSELA
+162 LPGMTTELA

-193 DAKRSP
+193 EAKRSP

-205 LRLVQGLTLDHLY
+205 LRWVQGITLDHLF

-224 NGILDPGEQSLTGSL
+224 NGILDPDERSLTGSL
-239 FSTPGLLDTT
+239 YSTPGLLDTT

-267 VNTRAQIQGLLDSA
+267 VNTQAQIQGLLESS

-289 ILARLGFTQN
+289 ILTRLGFTQGG
-299 QGPGQG
+299 GPGGGGG
-305 GGAGA
+305 GGAA
-310 AAPNFPS
+310 AATPNFPS

-322 LSSGLSQ
+322 LTSGLSQ
-329 DDFERIAPDLC
+329 DDFERIAPELC
-340 VTTNTYTYGR
+340 VTTNTYSYGR
-350 VNLNSA
+350 VNLNTA

-367 AGLSEEVAGGAASTL
+367 AGLAQEAAEGAASTL
-382 VRYRDQNPS
+382 VRYREQNTT

-397 WMVAALGRDHQVVT
+397 WMVAALGRDHQAVT

-432 IGPLGRGYRRVKFIF
+432 VGPLGRGYRRVKFIF
-447 DISDGFP
+447 DISDGVP
-454 KIIHR
+454 KILYR

-471 RVRQQLLQQNGQQV
+471 RVREQIAQQIDR
-485 GPVTMAQNTP
+485 

>member
-1 MKPRPVRH
+1 MKSSLHSRETGGPRP
-9 HRFSGIPRGSIDLP
+9 GNAL
-23 ADPRPCPRVG
+23 
-33 SGPETRASVLV
+33 ETRSRGQFRSAASVLV

-54 ALVLYFAASM
+54 ALILYFAASM
-64 GLELRASANRAADLA
+64 GLELRASANRASDMA
-79 AGQAIEGAARYVGWA
+79 AGQAVEGAARYVGWA

-105 TNAQFVCEA
+105 TNSQFVCEA
-114 LPVGESR
+114 LPIGESR

-136 NQVVFNLQDEAARL
+136 NQVAFNLQDESGKL
-150 NLNRANSNALVM
+150 NLNRANSNALSM
-162 LPGMTSELA
+162 LPGMTTELA
-171 AAIVDWRSTNGT
+171 AAVVDWRSTNG
-183 LQLGYSSLGY
+183 SMSLGY
-193 DAKRSP
+193 ASLGYQAKWSP

-205 LRLVQGLTLDHLY
+205 LRLVEGITLDHLF
-218 GDDRNQ
+218 GDDRNL
-224 NGILDPGEQSLTGSL
+224 NGILDPEERSLTGSL

-267 VNTRAQIQGLLDSA
+267 VNTRAQIQGLLESS

-289 ILARLGFTQN
+289 IMTRLGFTQ
-299 QGPGQG
+299 GGGQG
-305 GGAGA
+305 GGAA
-310 AAPNFPS
+310 TPNFPS

-322 LSSGLSQ
+322 LTSGLSQ
-329 DDFERIAPDLC
+329 DDFERIAPELC
-340 VTTNTYTYGR
+340 VTTNSYTYGR
-350 VNLNSA
+350 VNLNTA

-367 AGLSEEVAGGAASTL
+367 VGLSQDASSGAATTL
-382 VRYRDQNPS
+382 VRYREQNSS

-397 WMVAALGRDHQVVT
+397 WMVAALGRDHQAVT

-421 RSFQYGADLVA
+421 RSFQYGADVVA
-432 IGPLGRGYRRVKFIF
+432 VGPLGRGYRRVKFIF
-447 DISDGFP
+447 DISDGVP

-471 RVRQQLLQQNGQQV
+471 RVRQQIGQTV
-485 GPVTMAQNTP
+485 GP

>member
-1 MKPRPVRH
+1 
-9 HRFSGIPRGSIDLP
+9 
-23 ADPRPCPRVG
+23 
-33 SGPETRASVLV
+33 VLV

-54 ALVLYFAASM
+54 ALILYFAASM
-64 GLELRASANRAADLA
+64 GLELRASANRASDMA
-79 AGQAIEGAARYVGWA
+79 AGQAVEGAARYVGWA

-105 TNAQFVCEA
+105 TNSQFVCEA
-114 LPVGESR
+114 LPIGESR

-136 NQVVFNLQDEAARL
+136 NQVAFNLQDESGKL
-150 NLNRANSNALVM
+150 NLNRANSNALSM
-162 LPGMTSELA
+162 LPGMTTELA
-171 AAIVDWRSTNGT
+171 AAVVDWRSTNGS
-183 LQLGYSSLGY
+183 LSLGY
-193 DAKRSP
+193 ASLGYQAKWSP

-205 LRLVQGLTLDHLY
+205 LRLVEGITLDHLF
-218 GDDRNQ
+218 GDDRNL
-224 NGILDPGEQSLTGSL
+224 NGILDPEERSLTGSL

-267 VNTRAQIQGLLDSA
+267 VNTRAQIQGLLESS

-289 ILARLGFTQN
+289 IMTRLGFTQ
-299 QGPGQG
+299 GGGQG
-305 GGAGA
+305 GGAA
-310 AAPNFPS
+310 TPNFPS

-322 LSSGLSQ
+322 LTSGLSQ
-329 DDFERIAPDLC
+329 DDFERIAPELC
-340 VTTNTYTYGR
+340 VTTNSYTYGR
-350 VNLNSA
+350 VNLNTA

-367 AGLSEEVAGGAASTL
+367 VGLSQDASSGAATTL
-382 VRYRDQNPS
+382 VRYREQNSS

-397 WMVAALGRDHQVVT
+397 WMVAALGRDHQAVT

-421 RSFQYGADLVA
+421 RSFQYGADVVA
-432 IGPLGRGYRRVKFIF
+432 VGPLGRGYRRVKFIF
-447 DISDGFP
+447 DISDGVP

-471 RVRQQLLQQNGQQV
+471 RVRQQIGQTV
-485 GPVTMAQNTP
+485 GP

>member
-1 MKPRPVRH
+1 MVLQTQSQKIKTRAILDRPKLQ
-9 HRFSGIPRGSIDLP
+9 IDLR
-23 ADPRPCPRVG
+23 AG
-33 SGPETRASVLV
+33 SRASVLV

-64 GLELRASANRAADLA
+64 SLELRASANRAADLA

-94 LANFATNGMMT
+94 LAQFATNGMMT
-105 TNAQFVCEA
+105 TNSQFVCQA
-114 LPVGESR
+114 LPIGESQ
-121 VWILGRNPAASETGL
+121 VWILGRNPAAAESGL
-136 NQVVFNLQDEAARL
+136 NQLVFNLQDESGRL
-150 NLNRANSNALVM
+150 NLNRANSNALSM
-162 LPGMTSELA
+162 LPGMTTELA

-193 DAKRSP
+193 EAKRSP

-205 LRLVQGLTLDHLY
+205 LRWVQGITLDHLF

-224 NGILDPGEQSLTGSL
+224 NGILDPDERSLTGSL
-239 FSTPGLLDTT
+239 YSTPGLLDTT

-267 VNTRAQIQGLLDSA
+267 VNTQAQIQGLLESS

-289 ILARLGFTQN
+289 ILTRLGFTQGG
-299 QGPGQG
+299 GPGGGGG
-305 GGAGA
+305 GGAA
-310 AAPNFPS
+310 AATPNFPS

-322 LSSGLSQ
+322 LTSGLSQ
-329 DDFERIAPDLC
+329 DDFERIAPELC
-340 VTTNTYTYGR
+340 VTTNTYSYGR
-350 VNLNSA
+350 VNLNTA

-367 AGLSEEVAGGAASTL
+367 AGLAQEAAEGAASTL
-382 VRYRDQNPS
+382 VQYREQNTT

-397 WMVAALGRDHQVVT
+397 WMVAALGRDHQAVT

-432 IGPLGRGYRRVKFIF
+432 VGPLGRGYRRVKFIF
-447 DISDGFP
+447 DISDGVP
-454 KIIHR
+454 KILYR

-471 RVRQQLLQQNGQQV
+471 RVREEIAQQIDR
-485 GPVTMAQNTP
+485 

>member
-1 MKPRPVRH
+1 MVAR
-9 HRFSGIPRGSIDLP
+9 SIPREAGLEPLATSRSRR
-23 ADPRPCPRVG
+23 AA
-33 SGPETRASVLV
+33 RASVLV

-94 LANFATNGMMT
+94 LASFATNGMMT
-105 TNAQFVCEA
+105 TNSQFVCES
-114 LPVGESR
+114 LPIGESR
-121 VWILGRNPAASETGL
+121 VWVLGRNPAASETGL
-136 NQVVFNLQDEAARL
+136 NQVVFQLLDESAKL
-150 NLNRANSNALVM
+150 NLNRANSNALSM
-162 LPGMTSELA
+162 LPGMTTELA

-183 LQLGYSSLGY
+183 LQLGYSSFGY
-193 DAKRSP
+193 DAKRGP

-205 LRLVQGLTLDHLY
+205 LRLVQGITLDHLY
-218 GDDRNQ
+218 GDDRNL
-224 NGILDPGEQSLTGSL
+224 NGILDVGEPSLTGSL

-267 VNTRAQIQGLLDSA
+267 VNTRAQIQSLLESA

-289 ILARLGFTQN
+289 ILTRLGFTQN
-299 QGPGQG
+299 QGGGG
-305 GGAGA
+305 GGAA
-310 AAPNFPS
+310 ANPNFPS

-329 DDFERIAPDLC
+329 DDFERIAPELC
-340 VTTNTYTYGR
+340 VTTNAYTYGR
-350 VNLNSA
+350 VNLNTAS
-356 NATVLTALFVG
+356 ATVLSALFVG
-367 AGLSEEVAGGAASTL
+367 SGLSQQAAEGAASTL
-382 VRYRDQNPS
+382 VRYRDQNPLG
-391 SLNSIA
+391 LNSIA
-397 WMVAALGRDHQVVT
+397 WMVAALGRDHQAVT

-432 IGPLGRGYRRVKFIF
+432 VGPLGRGYRRVRLVF
-447 DISDGFP
+447 DISDGVP

-471 RVRQQLLQQNGQQV
+471 RVRQQIADQNGVQALAQTP
-485 GPVTMAQNTP
+485 GPNSGPK